1 MQKAADKLS
10 TAAYALGKLYMFG
23 KEVPQDREL
32 AVYWLTRASDMGN
45 ELAQH
50 LLEHIDSFEHS
61 RVQNAYMN
69 MLLAFARLIRENYD
83 RTDRNLRM
91 QTDKKLRVAIR
102 RKKQALGIKE
112 DHTIQPKQ

>member
-1 MQKAADKLS
+1 MH
-10 TAAYALGKLYMFG
+10 
-23 KEVPQDREL
+23 
-32 AVYWLTRASDMGN
+32 WLNRASDMGN
-45 ELAQH
+45 EFAQH

-61 RVQNAYMN
+61 RVQNAFMN

-83 RTDRNLRM
+83 RADRNFRM
-91 QTDKKLRVAIR
+91 HTDKKLRAAIR